1 MPVVSV
7 SVSEDI
13 KQRMEKLKYIN
24 WSEVL
29 RQAILNVLEREE
41 KRNIIKAVLLNERVR
56 KKAPKGWDSS
66 KVIRSWRRSIEITS

>member
-7 SVSEDI
+7 WVSEDI